1 MLATL
6 RAWRAE
12 RRRKDRAV
20 QRAVEEF
27 HKRRGFAPMGG
38 HVLRLHLDHI
48 IVRVMYVTDHVP
60 PDRAWF
66 AVSEKDGEVREL
78 AFEEVARLETAWR

>member
-6 RAWRAE
+6 RTWRAE

-66 AVSEKDGEVREL
+66 AVSEMDGEVREL